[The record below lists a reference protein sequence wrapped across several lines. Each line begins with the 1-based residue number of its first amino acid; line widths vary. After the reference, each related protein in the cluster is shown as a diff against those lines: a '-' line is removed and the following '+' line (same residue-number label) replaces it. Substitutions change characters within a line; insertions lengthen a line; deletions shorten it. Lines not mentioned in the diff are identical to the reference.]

1 LDTWDQEFVSTRI
14 AYRSVGSQ
22 TEAMIALAGKGP
34 AVYPMGDYWQA
45 IAYRKARPRR
55 CSGSSRL
62 YVGGTP

>member
-1 LDTWDQEFVSTRI
+1 
-14 AYRSVGSQ
+14 
-22 TEAMIALAGKGP
+22 MIALAGKGP

>member
-1 LDTWDQEFVSTRI
+1 MKRLADQHPHRI
-14 AYRSVGSQ
+14 SVGSQ

-34 AVYPMGDYWQA
+34 AVYPTGDYWQA
-45 IAYRKARPRR
+45 IAYRKARPPR